1 MSQKSIFFT
10 TLFSNTYGVPPD
22 VLHRLP
28 GSGSSRVYYKMEYG
42 DVIVLGAY
50 NEDVTENAA
59 FFSFSEHFFACGLP
73 VPKIIAVHSD
83 RDAYLLEYLGDMTLY
98 DFLSA
103 NRNGKTFSPQT
114 VDYYRKV
121 VAWLPKFQV
130 EAGKGIDYTVCY
142 PRVAFDEQSIQWDLN
157 YFKYYFVKLSGVA
170 FNEQRL
176 ENDFK
181 TLTAFLLEAPGNYF
195 LYRDFQSRNVMV
207 RGDDVYFIDY
217 QGGRKGA
224 LQYDIASLLWDAK
237 ADMPHET
244 RNELLDLYLDELSK
258 IIPVNSVEFKKYYHA
273 FVLVRIL
280 QALGTYGYR
289 GFYERKSHFLQSI
302 PYALQNLRWL
312 FDNVTFPVAIAE
324 LINVLKTT
332 ISHPPQKTSS
342 FSFPLM
348 GKMPE
353 AKGAGGLGGLT
364 VSIHSFSY
372 RKGILHDTTGNG
384 GGHVFDCRILPNPGQ
399 EPQYQNLTGRDKEV
413 KTYLDNLPETET
425 FFNHVEGIVNQSVER
440 YIWRGFSN
448 LMVSFGCTGGQHR
461 SVYCAERMVASLREQ
476 FPDVRVLVCHHVV
489 GEFEDSR

>member
-1 MSQKSIFFT
+1 MMNKLIE
-10 TLFSNTYGVPPD
+10 LFSATYGNVPD
-22 VLHRLP
+22 MLHRLP
-28 GSGSSRVYYKMEYG
+28 DSGSSRVYYRMESG
-42 DVIVLGAY
+42 DVVVLGAY

-59 FFSFSEHFFACGLP
+59 FFSFSEHFSSCGLP
-73 VPKIIAVHSD
+73 VPKIIAVHPD
-83 RDAYLLEYLGDMTLY
+83 KDAYLLEYLGETTLY

-103 NRNGKTFSPQT
+103 NRNGKMFSPQT
-114 VDYYRKV
+114 VDYYWKV

-142 PRVAFDEQSIQWDLN
+142 PRMAFDEQSIQWDLN
-157 YFKYYFVKLSGVA
+157 YFKYYFAKLSGVA

-181 TLTAFLLEAPGNYF
+181 TLTAFLLEAPGDYF

-244 RNELLDLYLDELSK
+244 RNELLEFYLDELSE
-258 IIPVNSVEFKKYYHA
+258 IIPVNRAEFKKYYHA

-280 QALGTYGYR
+280 QALGAYGYR
-289 GFYERKSHFLQSI
+289 GFHERKSHFLQSI

-312 FDNVTFPVAIAE
+312 FDNVTFPVEIEE
-324 LINVLKTT
+324 LTNILKAMIT
-332 ISHPPQKTSS
+332 HPPSS
-342 FSFPLM
+342 FQEDL
-348 GKMPE
+348 E
-353 AKGAGGLGGLT
+353 GLS

-372 RKGILHDTTGNG
+372 RKGIPPDSTGNG

-399 EPQYQNLTGRDKEV
+399 EPQYQNLTGRDEAV
-413 KTYLDNLPETET
+413 KTFLDNLPETET
-425 FFNHVEGIVNQSVER
+425 FFNHVEGIVNQSVAR
-440 YIWRGFSN
+440 YLRRGFSN
-448 LMVSFGCTGGQHR
+448 LMISFGCTGGQHR
-461 SVYCAERMVASLREQ
+461 SVYCAERMAASLQKE

-489 GEFEDSR
+489 GAFGDSR